1 MDDSATN
8 VISREHITV
17 LESVQILG
25 MSVPAHPWSSS
36 CQQPLRKL
44 AEEISSD

>member
-1 MDDSATN
+1 MNDSATN

-25 MSVPAHPWSSS
+25 MSVPAHPSLVVLLS
-36 CQQPLRKL
+36 
-44 AEEISSD
+44 AAAA